1 MTTWKESWGEAR
13 SRVENESRELF
24 TSLQRELRVENEI
37 FTSLQP
43 EVGVENESNRAL
55 RVTTARSRCIKRKY
69 RALYVPARIQC
80 RKRE

>member
-43 EVGVENESNRAL
+43 EVGVEN
-55 RVTTARSRCIKRKY
+55 
-69 RALYVPARIQC
+69 
-80 RKRE
+80 